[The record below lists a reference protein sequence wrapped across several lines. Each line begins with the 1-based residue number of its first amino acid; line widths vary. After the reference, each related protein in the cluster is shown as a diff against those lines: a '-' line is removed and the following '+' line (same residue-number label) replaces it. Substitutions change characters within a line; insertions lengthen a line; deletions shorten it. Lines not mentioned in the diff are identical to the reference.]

1 MLSRDRWY
9 PFEEMSDFHRDIN
22 RAFGWSGAPI
32 KSGQSWLPAAEVTSG
47 SEGWTIRMGLPG
59 IDPKDV
65 SVDLDHNVL
74 TISGERTTPEG
85 EDKKHLSELG
95 YGRFTRSFTLPAS
108 GHGRHREGGGE
119 VRARDAGIDASRD
132 RGDKAKTDQN
142 RRVDPRTP
150 QAGVLSLPQAYAPRA
165 GIRFRIPARLISAE
179 AAGPQHRRYFFW
191 SAISESSAASLAFC
205 SSS

>member
-9 PFEEMSDFHRDIN
+9 PFEEMSNFHRDIN

-95 YGRFTRSFTLPAS
+95 YGRFTRSFTLPDTVDTEKVAAKFE
-108 GHGRHREGGGE
+108 HGMLALTLPVTE
-119 VRARDAGIDASRD
+119 AT
-132 RGDKAKTDQN
+132 KP
-142 RRVDPRTP
+142 RR
-150 QAGVLSLPQAYAPRA
+150 
-165 GIRFRIPARLISAE
+165 IKI
-179 AAGPQHRRYFFW
+179 AA
-191 SAISESSAASLAFC
+191 
-205 SSS
+205 

>member
-22 RAFGWSGAPI
+22 RAFGWSGAPL

-85 EDKKHLSELG
+85 KDKKHLSELG
-95 YGRFTRSFTLPAS
+95 YGSFMRSFTLPDTVDTEKVAAKFE
-108 GHGRHREGGGE
+108 HGMLELTLPVTE
-119 VRARDAGIDASRD
+119 AT
-132 RGDKAKTDQN
+132 KP
-142 RRVDPRTP
+142 RRIKIV
-150 QAGVLSLPQAYAPRA
+150 A
-165 GIRFRIPARLISAE
+165 
-179 AAGPQHRRYFFW
+179 
-191 SAISESSAASLAFC
+191 
-205 SSS
+205 